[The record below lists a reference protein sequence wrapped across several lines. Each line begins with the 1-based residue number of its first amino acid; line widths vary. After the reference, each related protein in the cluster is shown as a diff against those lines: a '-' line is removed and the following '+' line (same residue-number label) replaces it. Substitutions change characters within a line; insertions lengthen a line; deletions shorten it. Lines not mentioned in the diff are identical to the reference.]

1 MGESKFKFKLSKKF
15 NNNYKKIL
23 KKKSIKIIRT
33 LKIIIVWGK
42 GNLIK

>member
-23 KKKSIKIIRT
+23 KKKKHKNNKNFKNNNC
-33 LKIIIVWGK
+33 LWK
-42 GNLIK
+42 G